1 MYSFQNATNEMKAWL
16 PNDFL
21 VNLLSS
27 SASSVRLNRLLDCVF
42 VPGA

>member
-21 VNLLSS
+21 AFQWVESTEAQSN
-27 SASSVRLNRLLDCVF
+27 F
-42 VPGA
+42 EEY